1 MSCTQHATTIES
13 YKFIVMR
20 ILVVLEDFTLKCN
33 LIKSMTFPDILA
45 RKSYISYACSCVK
58 IKIIVIEDAAP

>member
-1 MSCTQHATTIES
+1 MTIKS
-13 YKFIVMR
+13 YKLIVME

-33 LIKSMTFPDILA
+33 LIKLMTLPDILA

-58 IKIIVIEDAAP
+58 IRIIVIEDALP